1 MNGWKGQSKRRL
13 EVATSS
19 DILYLIFGQ
28 ENFIL
33 IKEKS
38 GKFGQ

>member
-1 MNGWKGQSKRRL
+1 MRPKVVTRS
-13 EVATSS
+13 E
-19 DILYLIFGQ
+19 ILYFLFGQ